1 MAWTAPSTWVA
12 GAILTAAQLNQQLR
26 DNMNFLAIPN
36 MARARSTTTTG
47 IPTGVATVIPFA
59 AADSYDTAAM
69 HSTTVNNSRV
79 ITNLIGVYSI
89 TGQFYLEGNSG
100 GTQRLIII
108 YKNGAEVQSVGIP
121 PPASPGARLNITIL
135 DYASAATDYY
145 ELAAYHDRPSTGL
158 NLTATGAGGE
168 TASLAVT
175 YMGATA

>member
-12 GAILTAAQLNQQLR
+12 GAVLTAAELNEQLR

-79 ITNLIGVYSI
+79 TVNLIGVYSI

-121 PPASPGARLNITIL
+121 PPASPGARLNITML

-145 ELAAYHDRPSTGL
+145 ELAAYHDRPTSGL
-158 NLTATGAGGE
+158 NLTAFGAGGE